1 MPSLSKHEG
10 DAQVSY
16 ATVSL
21 DDRVGGVVTAALAAG
36 AAGAAGRSRGER
48 AEAALGPRLGQR

>member
-36 AAGAAGRSRGER
+36 AAGRSRGER